1 MERKKTEEKS
11 NRTFYIL
18 LILTL
23 IVVTFS
29 LVFFPE
35 ESIYEKNYDV
45 YFNVIESGAGFDL
58 NNTILTFG
66 NVPRG
71 GGAERKIVL
80 FNNYN
85 FPVEARVLITK
96 NLDDFL
102 IVDSNVSIES
112 MSNYT
117 LFVKLVVPEN
127 TELGNHSGTI
137 KVKFYREV

>member
-58 NNTILTFG
+58 NNTIPTFG